1 MSDERIVQQIN
12 ESRSEQAL
20 REHIASGQSV
30 ESFEDK
36 ATVEKYNN
44 MDESQKAQF
53 TQKGWKNG

>member
-20 REHIASGQSV
+20 REHIASGKSV
-30 ESFEDK
+30 ENFEDK